1 MIKKLAIVTFFVLI
15 SVFFLPQIN
24 AAVDCLSLTAASLK
38 ADRDFCKKELSQIE
52 AQLAD
57 LLKKQEKQRKQTG
70 TLKGDVDY
78 LSSQIDALK
87 TKIKARTLKIA
98 QLKVD
103 INGKV
108 SAIENL
114 SEKIKHYQ
122 KNGAN

>member
-15 SVFFLPQIN
+15 SVFFLTQIN

-103 INGKV
+103 
-108 SAIENL
+108 
-114 SEKIKHYQ
+114 
-122 KNGAN
+122 